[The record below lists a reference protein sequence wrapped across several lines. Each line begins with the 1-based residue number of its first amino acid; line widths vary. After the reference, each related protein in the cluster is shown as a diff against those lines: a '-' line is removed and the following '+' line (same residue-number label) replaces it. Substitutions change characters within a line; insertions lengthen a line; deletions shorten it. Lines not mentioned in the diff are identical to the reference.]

1 MKILDGVRYSMVALQ
16 PCPSTHITADK
27 RFRCITPKLPSATS
41 FIRNTLVAIGLRRS
55 LTQKIYYLQKLIKD
69 YDSKTLWI

>member
-1 MKILDGVRYSMVALQ
+1 MGRTTKINDRPEGSICEQFGYLPNSGVYLNSSGMNELY
-16 PCPSTHITADK
+16 
-27 RFRCITPKLPSATS
+27 
-41 FIRNTLVAIGLRRS
+41 AIGFRRS